1 MYGPPQFTEED
12 LEVFRKNRG
21 KEIDVAKSDEENNI
35 KLEDIDVT
43 AVKKEDVPE
52 NIDEK
57 KTDLKTDE
65 SCLNENRRSGK
76 ILCSSCGVRII
87 SSVISSDPPHND
99 TLETFI

>member
-21 KEIDVAKSDEENNI
+21 KEIDVPKSDEETDM

-52 NIDEK
+52 SIDEK

-65 SCLNENRRSGK
+65 NCLNENRRSGK
-76 ILCSSCGVRII
+76 VLCSSCDVRMI
-87 SSVISSDPPHND
+87 
-99 TLETFI
+99 